1 MSDDNPTLKDIW
13 RLLGAMNKRFSE
25 RFEALERE
33 LVRTRDHVATLDGRL
48 VALEGRMVA
57 GFGALKATI
66 EARDFRLD
74 EHGRRLQALEEWR
87 DHGRRE

>member
-1 MSDDNPTLKDIW
+1 
-13 RLLGAMNKRFSE
+13 MNKRFAE

-33 LVRTRDHVATLDGRL
+33 LVRTREQVDERIGS
-48 VALEGRMVA
+48 LEARMVA
-57 GFGALKATI
+57 GFGALKGAI

-74 EHGRRLQALEEWR
+74 EHGRRLQALEEWP